1 MVRVPTYF
9 KGVEKAKRIE
19 YRAPDPTANPYLAF
33 SAILMAGLDG
43 IKNKTDPG
51 EPVVD
56 ANIWHMPKSERH
68 KMGIREIPRS
78 LDEALDELENDNKFL
93 RPVFGSEFIGTY
105 LDLKRDESRLIA
117 SYPHPIEVYHYLD
130 G

>member
-1 MVRVPTYF
+1 
-9 KGVEKAKRIE
+9 
-19 YRAPDPTANPYLAF
+19 
-33 SAILMAGLDG
+33 
-43 IKNKTDPG
+43 
-51 EPVVD
+51 
-56 ANIWHMPKSERH
+56 
-68 KMGIREIPRS
+68 MGIREIPRS

-93 RPVFGSEFIGTY
+93 RPVFGSEFVGTY